1 MVTNDLILLHI
12 VVNFPTA
19 QAPRSRLYAIIRQ
32 ENPYFEEK
40 IDFRDLYRVFVV
52 EPQRMFERLTA
63 QSGAFLVSA
72 FHERFEREEVLN
84 WNSGVP
90 MYAHHILTIPEVKKG
105 SLLDELRLLNVTS
118 EVLLPS
124 IDEAARAVNE
134 QYRSRGK
141 A

>member
-1 MVTNDLILLHI
+1 
-12 VVNFPTA
+12 
-19 QAPRSRLYAIIRQ
+19 
-32 ENPYFEEK
+32 
-40 IDFRDLYRVFVV
+40 
-52 EPQRMFERLTA
+52 MFERLTA

-90 MYAHHILTIPEVKKG
+90 IYAHHILTIPEVKKG
-105 SLLDELRLLNVTS
+105 LLLDELRLLNVTS

-134 QYRSRGK
+134 KYRSRGK

>member
-1 MVTNDLILLHI
+1 
-12 VVNFPTA
+12 
-19 QAPRSRLYAIIRQ
+19 
-32 ENPYFEEK
+32 
-40 IDFRDLYRVFVV
+40 
-52 EPQRMFERLTA
+52 
-63 QSGAFLVSA
+63 
-72 FHERFEREEVLN
+72 
-84 WNSGVP
+84 